1 MKLYYSP
8 AACSLAPHI
17 ALNEAGIAVEL
28 IKTDVKTKQTAAGAD
43 FWAINSKGYVPT
55 LQLDDSQVLTECP
68 VILQYIADQKPASGL
83 APAAGTM
90 ARYRLQEWLN
100 FITSEVHKGMGSFF
114 NPGCKDA
121 WREGAEA
128 YLSRRLDWLNT
139 QLQGR
144 DYLMDSYTVA
154 DAYLFTILNWG
165 QFVKFDI
172 GRWPNLKAFQERVA
186 ARPAVQQ
193 TLRAEG
199 LLK

>member
-28 IKTDVKTKQTAAGAD
+28 VKTDVKTKQTAAGAD

-55 LQLDDSQVLTECP
+55 LQLDDGQVLTECP

-128 YLSRRLDWLNT
+128 YLSRRLDWLNG
-139 QLQGR
+139 QLAGR
-144 DYLMDSYTVA
+144 DYLMDSYSVA

-193 TLRAEG
+193 TLKAEG

>member
-17 ALNEAGIAVEL
+17 ALNEAGITVEL
-28 IKTDVKTKQTAAGAD
+28 VKTDVKTKQTAAGAD
-43 FWAINSKGYVPT
+43 FWAVNSKGYVPT
-55 LQLDDSQVLTECP
+55 LQLDDGQVLTECP
-68 VILQYIADQKPASGL
+68 VILQYIADQKPGSAL
-83 APAAGTM
+83 APAVGTM

-128 YLSRRLDWLNT
+128 YLSRRLEWLNT
-139 QLQGR
+139 QMAGR

-154 DAYLFTILNWG
+154 DAYLFTVLNWG

-172 GRWPNLKAFQERVA
+172 GPWPNLKAFQARVA

-193 TLRAEG
+193 TLKAEG

>member
-28 IKTDVKTKQTAAGAD
+28 VKTDVKTKQTAAGAD
-43 FWAINSKGYVPT
+43 FWAVNSKGYVPT
-55 LQLDDSQVLTECP
+55 LQLDDGQVLTECP

-139 QLQGR
+139 QLEGR
-144 DYLMDSYTVA
+144 IYLMDSYSVA

-165 QFVKFDI
+165 QFVKFEI
-172 GRWPNLKAFQERVA
+172 ARWPNLKAFQERVA

-193 TLRAEG
+193 TLKAEG

>member
-17 ALNEAGIAVEL
+17 ALHEAGITVEL
-28 IKTDVKTKQTAAGAD
+28 VKTDVKTKQTAAGAD
-43 FWAINSKGYVPT
+43 FWAINSKGYVPA
-55 LQLDDSQVLTECP
+55 LQLDDGQVLTECP

-128 YLSRRLDWLNT
+128 YLSRRLDWLSS
-139 QLQGR
+139 QLAGR

-172 GRWPNLKAFQERVA
+172 ARWPNLTAFQARVA

-193 TLRAEG
+193 TLKAEG

>member
-17 ALNEAGIAVEL
+17 ALNEAGITVEL
-28 IKTDVKTKQTAAGAD
+28 VKTDVKTKQTAAGAD
-43 FWAINSKGYVPT
+43 FWAVNSKGYVPT
-55 LQLDDSQVLTECP
+55 LQLDDGQLLTECP
-68 VILQYIADQKPASGL
+68 VILQYIADQKPGSAL
-83 APAAGTM
+83 APATASM

-121 WREGAEA
+121 WLEGAEA
-128 YLSRRLDWLNT
+128 SLSRRLDWLNT
-139 QLQGR
+139 QMEGR

-154 DAYLFTILNWG
+154 DAYLFTVLNWG

-172 GRWPNLKAFQERVA
+172 GRWPNLKAFQARVA

-193 TLRAEG
+193 TLKAEG

>member
-28 IKTDVKTKQTAAGAD
+28 VKTDVKTKQTAAGAD
-43 FWAINSKGYVPT
+43 FWAVNSKGYVPT
-55 LQLDDSQVLTECP
+55 LQLDDGQVLTECP

-139 QLQGR
+139 QLEGR
-144 DYLMDSYTVA
+144 NYLMDSYSVA

-172 GRWPNLKAFQERVA
+172 ARWPNLKAFQERVA

-193 TLRAEG
+193 TLKAEG

>member
-17 ALNEAGIAVEL
+17 ALNEAGITVEL
-28 IKTDVKTKQTAAGAD
+28 VKTDVKTKQTAAGAD
-43 FWAINSKGYVPT
+43 FWAVNSKGYVPT
-55 LQLDDSQVLTECP
+55 LQLDDGQVLTECP
-68 VILQYIADQKPASGL
+68 VILQYIADQKPGSAL

-139 QLQGR
+139 QMEGR

-154 DAYLFTILNWG
+154 DAYLFTVLNWG
-165 QFVKFDI
+165 QLVKFDI
-172 GRWPNLKAFQERVA
+172 GRWPNLQAFQARVA

-193 TLRAEG
+193 TLKAEG